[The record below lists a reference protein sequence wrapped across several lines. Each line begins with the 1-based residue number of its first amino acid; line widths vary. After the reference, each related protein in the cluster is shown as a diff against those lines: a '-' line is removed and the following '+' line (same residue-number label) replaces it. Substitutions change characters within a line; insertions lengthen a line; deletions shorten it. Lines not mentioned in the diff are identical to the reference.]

1 MTKKLSFDLKTLF
14 KKSDSSTTKGTRK
27 TLSVNS
33 LSKISDQINRFAQ
46 GKNVYRASFALCFG
60 LSAWF
65 IADIFAL
72 LFEKYLP
79 SPPVSPLAMRSRS
92 SVMANPMDYDIIGN
106 RNLFSSKEPKK
117 TGNEID
123 MEAEPILTSLP
134 LQLIGT
140 VIFNDPT
147 RSLAA
152 IQDKGDSKVFPV
164 RMGDEIEGKVQILSV
179 EARKVI
185 FINLSSRRKEFVEIP
200 EDPAMKISMN
210 TKSSKPKG
218 GNITQIEENKFVV
231 KRAELDSQIAN
242 FNTLITQARAV
253 PEMQGGQMV
262 GFRLMQIQPGSF
274 YEKIGLKLND
284 VITSVNGEKIT
295 DAAKALSVLQELK
308 HMNSLDL
315 GTMRDGKEVNLNY
328 DIQ

>member
-1 MTKKLSFDLKTLF
+1 MIKKFSFDLKTLF
-14 KKSDSSTTKGTRK
+14 KKSDSITNKTTRK
-27 TLSVNS
+27 SLSVNS
-33 LSKISDQINRFAQ
+33 LSKISDQIGRIAQ
-46 GKNVYRASFALCFG
+46 GKNVYRASFAFCFL
-60 LSAWF
+60 LSSWF

-79 SPPVSPLAMRSRS
+79 SPPVSSLAMRSRS
-92 SVMANPMDYDIIGN
+92 VAMSNPMDYEVISN
-106 RNLFSSKEPKK
+106 RNLFSSKAPKK
-117 TGNEID
+117 SGNDID
-123 MEAEPILTSLP
+123 MDAEPVPTTLS
-134 LQLIGT
+134 LQLVGT
-140 VIFNDPT
+140 VIFNDHT

-152 IQDKGDSKVFPV
+152 IQDKGENKVFPV

-185 FINLSSRRKEFVEIP
+185 FINTQSRRKEYIDIP
-200 EDPAMKISMN
+200 EDSSMKISMN
-210 TKSSKPKG
+210 AKPSKAPK
-218 GNITQIEENKFVV
+218 GNITQVEENKFVV
-231 KRAELDSQIAN
+231 KRGELDAQMAN

-253 PEMQGGQMV
+253 PEMVGGQMV

-284 VITSVNGEKIT
+284 VINSVNGEKIT

-315 GTMRDGKEVNLNY
+315 GTTRDGKEVNLNY

>member
-1 MTKKLSFDLKTLF
+1 MS
-14 KKSDSSTTKGTRK
+14 R
-27 TLSVNS
+27 
-33 LSKISDQINRFAQ
+33 IAQ
-46 GKNVYRASFALCFG
+46 GENIYRVSFALCFL
-60 LSAWF
+60 LSSWF

-79 SPPVSPLAMRSRS
+79 SPPVSPLSMRSRS
-92 SVMANPMDYDIIGN
+92 AIMAFPSDYDVIGN
-106 RNLFSSKEPKK
+106 RNLFSSKVPKK
-117 TGNEID
+117 TSNDID
-123 MEAEPILTSLP
+123 MEAEPTLSSLP

-140 VIFNDPT
+140 VIFNDPS

-152 IQDKGDSKVFPV
+152 IQDKGDSKMFPV
-164 RMGDEIEGKVQILSV
+164 RMGDEIEGKVQILRV

-185 FINLSSRRKEFVEIP
+185 FINTQSRRKEFIEIP
-200 EDPAMKISMN
+200 EDPAMKI
-210 TKSSKPKG
+210 TKNVRSTKPA
-218 GNITQIEENKFVV
+218 GNITQVEENKFVV
-231 KRAELDSQIAN
+231 KRAELDAQMAN

-253 PEMQGGQMV
+253 PEMVGGQMV

-274 YEKIGLKLND
+274 YSKIGLKEQD
-284 VITSVNGEKIT
+284 VINSVNGEKIT

-315 GTMRDGKEVNLNY
+315 GTTRDGKEVNLNY

>member
-1 MTKKLSFDLKTLF
+1 M
-14 KKSDSSTTKGTRK
+14 G
-27 TLSVNS
+27 
-33 LSKISDQINRFAQ
+33 KIAQ
-46 GKNVYRASFALCFG
+46 GRNVYRVSFALCFL
-60 LSAWF
+60 LSSWF

-79 SPPVSPLAMRSRS
+79 SPPVSPLAMRSRAVAS
-92 SVMANPMDYDIIGN
+92 SNPAEYDVIAN
-106 RNLFSSKEPKK
+106 RNLFSSKAPKK

-123 MEAEPILTSLP
+123 MEAEPVPTTLP

-140 VIFNDPT
+140 VIFQDPS

-152 IQDKGDSKVFPV
+152 IQDKGESKVFPV

-185 FINLSSRRKEFVEIP
+185 FINLNARRKEFIDIP
-200 EDPAMKISMN
+200 EDPSMKISMN
-210 TKSSKPKG
+210 SKSASKSG
-218 GNITQIEENKFVV
+218 GNIAEVEENKYVV
-231 KRAELDSQIAN
+231 KRAELDAQMAN

-253 PEMQGGQMV
+253 PEMQGGQMI

-274 YEKIGLKLND
+274 YEKIGLKLGD
-284 VITSVNGEKIT
+284 IITSVNGEKIT

-315 GTMRDGKEVNLNY
+315 GLNRDGKEVNKNY

>member
-1 MTKKLSFDLKTLF
+1 MS
-14 KKSDSSTTKGTRK
+14 R
-27 TLSVNS
+27 
-33 LSKISDQINRFAQ
+33 IAQ
-46 GKNVYRASFALCFG
+46 GENIYRVSFALCFL
-60 LSAWF
+60 LSSWF

-79 SPPVSPLAMRSRS
+79 SPPVSPLSMRSRS
-92 SVMANPMDYDIIGN
+92 AIMAFPSDYDVIGN
-106 RNLFSSKEPKK
+106 RNLFSSKVPKK
-117 TGNEID
+117 TSNDID
-123 MEAEPILTSLP
+123 MEAEPTLSTLP

-152 IQDKGDSKVFPV
+152 IQDKGDSKMFPV
-164 RMGDEIEGKVQILSV
+164 RMGDEIEGKVQILRV

-185 FINLSSRRKEFVEIP
+185 FINTQSRRKEFIEIP
-200 EDPAMKISMN
+200 EDPAMKI
-210 TKSSKPKG
+210 TKNVRSTKAA
-218 GNITQIEENKFVV
+218 GNITQVEENKFVV
-231 KRAELDSQIAN
+231 KRAELDAQMAN

-253 PEMQGGQMV
+253 PEMVGGQMV

-274 YEKIGLKLND
+274 YSKIGLKEQD
-284 VITSVNGEKIT
+284 VINSVNGEKIT

-315 GTMRDGKEVNLNY
+315 GTTRDGKEVNLNY